1 MTPSGVK
8 TPNKPTR
15 QPPSPGHAAQPRL
28 GLFRPRRVINIRA
41 ATERIARASEPSHY
55 SPPNVIAVTYSDLD
69 VALPACKP
77 MNSIWR
83 RLDRELMRDVGA
95 LAAAFVVMGA
105 SFGAIAVSEGVSM
118 WLVIAKNRITEHD
131 LTAH

>member
-1 MTPSGVK
+1 
-8 TPNKPTR
+8 
-15 QPPSPGHAAQPRL
+15 
-28 GLFRPRRVINIRA
+28 
-41 ATERIARASEPSHY
+41 
-55 SPPNVIAVTYSDLD
+55 
-69 VALPACKP
+69 
-77 MNSIWR
+77 
-83 RLDRELMRDVGA
+83 MRDVGA